1 MVLHIPQ
8 SLKKT
13 VSQIVL
19 LLVRPEERKV
29 LCGNKSFSVNNSS
42 LLPTSIRCSVVLYSQ
57 YVIQLMFR

>member
-29 LCGNKSFSVNNSS
+29 LCWYKSFSVNNSS
-42 LLPTSIRCSVVLYSQ
+42 LLPTTIRCSIVLYSQ
-57 YVIQLMFR
+57 YIIQLMFR

>member
-29 LCGNKSFSVNNSS
+29 LCRHQFFGMENAS